1 MVLRKSGFNP
11 YAAGNKVYG
20 MIRDAPNIGPVDKMG
35 YKERDARARLRK
47 QAVSRRLKKLSQQ
60 ETEV

>member
-20 MIRDAPNIGPVDKMG
+20 MLRDAPNIGPVDKMG
-35 YKERDARARLRK
+35 YKERDARAKLRK
-47 QAVSRRLKKLSQQ
+47 RAISRRLQKFAQQ